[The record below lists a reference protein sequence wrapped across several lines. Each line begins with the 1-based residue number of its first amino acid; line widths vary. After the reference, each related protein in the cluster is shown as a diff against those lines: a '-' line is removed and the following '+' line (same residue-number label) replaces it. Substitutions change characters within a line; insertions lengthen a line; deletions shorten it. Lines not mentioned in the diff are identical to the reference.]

1 MTTKRR
7 FPWTGL
13 AAALCLLGLAVAPA
27 CAEDYV
33 LGNED
38 EVAITVYLHPE
49 LERLT
54 AVDANGNVS
63 FPPVGEVK
71 AAGLTPKQ
79 LGDRLAEKLSTY
91 LRQTTSV
98 TVTVRQFLSRSVYV
112 SGAVSK
118 PGRYGFERIPNL
130 IEVIGRAGGALAGS
144 DLSRVQVVRTDG
156 EMRRTLAADVAGTLR
171 DGSITNLPELKPG
184 DTVVIPTG
192 IGVDPLA
199 VMGGGAAVLGMV
211 TRPGLYPVGR
221 GQDLWTVLAAA
232 GGLAATGDLSNVRI
246 LTREGSAHSALRVN
260 LKDVLQRGTKA
271 AVLVR
276 EGDVVYVPSTTASAL
291 GKTFAGTMGLLGVTR
306 ELFQIAVL
314 AQIYQNDGRP

>member
-13 AAALCLLGLAVAPA
+13 VAALCVLGLAVAPA
-27 CAEDYV
+27 RAEDYV

-38 EVAITVYLHPE
+38 EIAITVYLHPE
-49 LERLT
+49 LERT
-54 AVDANGNVS
+54 TSIDANGNIT

-79 LGDRLAEKLSTY
+79 LGDRLAERLSGY

-98 TVTVRQFLSRSVYV
+98 TVSVRQFLSRSVYV

-118 PGRYGFERIPNL
+118 PGRYGFEQIPNL
-130 IEVIGRAGGALAGS
+130 VEVIGRAGGALAGS
-144 DLSRVQVVRTDG
+144 DLSRVQVVRTEG
-156 EMRRTLAADVAGTLR
+156 EMRRTIAADVAATLR
-171 DGSITNLPELKPG
+171 DGSVADLPALKPG

-211 TRPGLYPVGR
+211 TKPGLYPVGR
-221 GQDLWTVLAAA
+221 GQDLWTLLAAA
-232 GGLAATGDLSNVRI
+232 GGLTATGDLGNVRV
-246 LTREGSAHSALRVN
+246 LTREGAGQSSVRVN
-260 LKDVLQRGTKA
+260 LRDVLQRGAKA
-271 AVLVR
+271 PVLVR
-276 EGDVVYVPSTTASAL
+276 EGDVVYVPSTTASAM
-291 GKTFAGTMGLLGVTR
+291 GKAFSGFMGILGVTR
-306 ELFQIAVL
+306 EVFQIAVL
-314 AQIYQNDGRP
+314 AQIYQNEGQQ